1 MRYDR
6 LRRADAR
13 VVAGMTD
20 GLNVLFSNDL
30 GPVKALRRVGLT
42 ALDRLSPVKHLA
54 MRRGMG
60 LSGELPRLA
69 RGEMP

>member
-1 MRYDR
+1 
-6 LRRADAR
+6 
-13 VVAGMTD
+13 V
-20 GLNVLFSNDL
+20 
-30 GPVKALRRVGLT
+30 LRRVGLT
-42 ALDRLSPVKHLA
+42 ALGRLAPLKHLA